1 MNINDLFSKENL
13 QRVMDAAA
21 TIKGDTVNTLD
32 EAIKILEADP
42 TADGTTSTPDPEAL
56 NGMQDMAECM
66 AAYFLDGADLSQIT
80 PDTAR
85 GILAQMNA
93 QAQPGTPQATIKKEQ
108 LQERYKTLMSVVID
122 MIGETDK

>member
-1 MNINDLFSKENL
+1 MDLHNVFTQETLQAVMN
-13 QRVMDAAA
+13 AAA

-42 TADGTTSTPDPEAL
+42 TADGSTSTPEQEAL
-56 NGMQDMAECM
+56 NGVQNMAEYM

>member
-1 MNINDLFSKENL
+1 MDLHDVFTQETLQAVMN
-13 QRVMDAAA
+13 AAA

-42 TADGTTSTPDPEAL
+42 TGTTSTPDPEAL
-56 NGMQDMAECM
+56 NGMQDMAEYM

-85 GILAQMNA
+85 GVLAQMNA
-93 QAQPGTPQATIKKEQ
+93 QAQPGTPQATMSKEFSDKAF
-108 LQERYKTLMSVVID
+108 RTLHCEIMDEIRTRS
-122 MIGETDK
+122 K